1 LNDYVYIYQHV
12 PKCGGTSFRVACLH
26 YFAEIHEVPPSR
38 DDIAAWET
46 YQKNKPDFSK
56 LPPNTII
63 TGHLI
68 HDGTRPRERYA
79 EEISRGGVRILTILR
94 DPLARLVSL
103 YHFAQ
108 QNGREMPVTLEERL
122 RRTRNPISRNL
133 GFDGSNA
140 EEFLRGFFLVG
151 LTERLQDT
159 IDLLAHSI
167 GREPIQVSRENAA
180 KEQRKA
186 DVSPEALERFRANN
200 RTDFELYNTA
210 VAIFRERCRRELG
223 RDG

>member
-1 LNDYVYIYQHV
+1 VNEFVYIYQHV
-12 PKCGGTSFRVACLH
+12 PKCGGTSFRVACLN
-26 YFAEIHEVPPSR
+26 FFSEIHEVPPSR
-38 DDIAAWET
+38 EDTAAWEA
-46 YQKNKPDFSK
+46 YQRNKPDFST

-79 EEISRGGVRILTILR
+79 EEIARGGVRILTVLR

-108 QNGREMPVTLEERL
+108 QNGREMPVSLEERL
-122 RRTRNPISRNL
+122 RRARNPVSRNL
-133 GFDGSNA
+133 GFDGSDA

-159 IDLLAHSI
+159 VDLLAHSI
-167 GREPIQVSRENAA
+167 GRETILVPRENAA
-180 KEQRKA
+180 KERRPIDA
-186 DVSPEALERFRANN
+186 PPEAIERFRENN
-200 RTDFELYNTA
+200 RMDYELYDTA
-210 VAIFRERCRRELG
+210 VSMFGERCRRELG
-223 RDG
+223 RGA